1 MNISVRSTVAPLLL
15 AAGVLGL
22 AGEAPAADPPKPAEV
37 GAKAP
42 DFTLTDTDGKEHR
55 LSQYTAEGKTVV
67 LEWFNPNCP
76 FVRRHHEKEKTM
88 ERLFD
93 ANKGKGVVW
102 LAINSGAPGN
112 QGAGRERNIKAKQDL
127 KLEYPILLDEA
138 GAVGRMYG
146 AKTTPNMFVI
156 NKDGVLVY
164 AGAIDDNPRGSKEN
178 PTNYVGLALGACM
191 SGQPVAT
198 ARTDSY
204 GCSVKY
210 GAAPSM

>member
-1 MNISVRSTVAPLLL
+1 MNSLIRSGIAPVLF
-15 AAGVLGL
+15 AVGVLGL
-22 AGEAPAADPPKPAEV
+22 AGQASASDPPKAPEI
-37 GAKAP
+37 GSKAP

-67 LEWFNPNCP
+67 LEWFNPDCP

-88 ERLFD
+88 ERLFA

-138 GAVGRMYG
+138 GVVGRMYG
-146 AKTTPNMFVI
+146 AKTTPSMFVI
-156 NKDGVLVY
+156 NTKGILVY
-164 AGAIDDNPRGSKEN
+164 AGAIDDNPRGSKED
-178 PTNYVGLALGACM
+178 PTNYVGLALGACA

-210 GAAPSM
+210 GTAPSM